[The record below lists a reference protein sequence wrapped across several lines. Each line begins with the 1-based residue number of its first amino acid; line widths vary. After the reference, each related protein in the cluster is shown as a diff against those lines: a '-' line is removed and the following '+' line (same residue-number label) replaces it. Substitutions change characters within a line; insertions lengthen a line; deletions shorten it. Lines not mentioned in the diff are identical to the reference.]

1 LKLTLAQLADCCEGR
16 VVGTDTICLDGVTNL
31 RDADQNKISLYSDK
45 NYSDDLLSTRAG
57 AVITSE
63 ILADHFPGNKLIV
76 ENPLLALARVINA
89 FEIYAIPTQA
99 APKISDS
106 ARIAPSTKLGHRLA
120 IAANAVVGENVVLG
134 DDVSIGS
141 GVIIGN
147 DVNLGEQTRIDAN
160 VSIYDSCQLG
170 KRCHVSSGTVIGSDG
185 FGFAETSNDK
195 GPKWVAVPQIASVKI
210 GDDVHI
216 GANTTIDRGS
226 LEDTVIADG
235 VIIDNLVQIAHN
247 VTIGRHTA
255 IAGCAGIAGSA
266 RIGENCKIGGRAS
279 ILGHIEIC
287 DDVVV
292 FADSYVTKSIL
303 QPGIYSAAM
312 PAMPLRQWHKVLA
325 RFRRN

>member
-1 LKLTLAQLADCCEGR
+1 LKLTLAQLADCCDGR
-16 VVGTDTICLDGVTNL
+16 VVGSDAIRLDGVTNL

-45 NYSDDLLSTRAG
+45 NYSDDLSSTRAG

-63 ILADHFPGNKLIV
+63 TLADHFPGNKLIV
-76 ENPLLALARVINA
+76 ENPLLALARILNA
-89 FEIYAIPTQA
+89 FKIYTVPAQA

-106 ARIAPSTKLGHRLA
+106 ARIAPSAILGHHLA
-120 IAANAVVGENVVLG
+120 ISANAVVGENVVLG
-134 DDVSIGS
+134 DEVSIGS

-147 DVNLGEQTRIDAN
+147 EVNLGEQTRIDAN
-160 VSIYDSCQLG
+160 VTIYESCQLG
-170 KRCHVSSGTVIGSDG
+170 KRCHVSSGTVIGADG
-185 FGFAETSNDK
+185 FGFAESSNDN
-195 GPKWVAVPQIASVKI
+195 GPEWVAVPQIASVKI

-247 VTIGRHTA
+247 VNIGRHTA

-266 RIGENCKIGGRAS
+266 RIGENCKIGGRVS

-312 PAMPLRQWHKVLA
+312 PAMPLRQWHRVLA